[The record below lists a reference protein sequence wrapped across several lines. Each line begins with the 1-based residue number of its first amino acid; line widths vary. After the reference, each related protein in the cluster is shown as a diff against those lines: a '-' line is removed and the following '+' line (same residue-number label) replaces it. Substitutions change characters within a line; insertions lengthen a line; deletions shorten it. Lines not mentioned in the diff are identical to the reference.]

1 LHEAGHHLGQG
12 CKHPCNAQIACD
24 CAADCWAVTEGREKL
39 ARNGCDFALPVALAQ
54 LETAAKPAER
64 LRRKDASERCGFS
77 DWVKRKRTL
86 LGPISVPKKCRLL
99 T

>member
-1 LHEAGHHLGQG
+1 
-12 CKHPCNAQIACD
+12 
-24 CAADCWAVTEGREKL
+24 
-39 ARNGCDFALPVALAQ
+39 LAQ

-64 LRRKDASERCGFS
+64 SRRKDASERCGFS